1 MNTIE
6 PTLQHTLAHDTA
18 PGAPL
23 KARDLDF
30 YNLLRRQS
38 DESRLF
44 FNGRRAVI
52 FDAEAIGTLRQQL
65 IESLGLELAMGVLTR
80 FGYSQGWGD
89 AARLADN
96 FNWETDMDWLA
107 AGPSLHMLEG
117 VVHVQPEFIEFN
129 RETGYF
135 HMHGAWL
142 NSYEAEEHLRRFGE
156 STRPVCWT
164 LTGYASGY
172 ATRFFGQEV
181 LAIETECVGKG
192 DARCYWEIRPVDAWG
207 AEAEPYRAALK
218 QIDISNQLVET
229 NQRLQE
235 QVAENTRLFQQTGT
249 VLAEQEQLLAELRK
263 LSRAV
268 EQSRNTIVIT
278 DIKGYIE
285 YANPRFVETTGYT
298 LEEAIGQHTR
308 ILSSGETPQEEYKQ
322 LWETITA
329 GKEWRGEFHNKKKNG
344 DLYWETAFISPIKNT
359 AGEIT
364 HFLAVKEEIT
374 ERKRAEEANAE
385 RARMNTF
392 TAEISLALIQN
403 AALTSMLKTCTEAM
417 VTHLDAAFARIWTF
431 NPTENVLELQASAG
445 IYTHIDGPHRRVPV
459 GKFKIGLI
467 AQERKPHLTNDVLN
481 DPRLGDK
488 AWAEREGMV
497 AFAGYPLIVE
507 DRLVGVMAMFA
518 RHPLA
523 DTVLEAMQSVANMVA
538 LSIDHK
544 HVEETMQASQKFLQD
559 VLDSMPSPVYV
570 LDNRGR
576 FMLINQVFA
585 KLFNLDQAAVI
596 GKTDFDVFA
605 RGKAEEFQSNALEIL
620 RAGVPVEVEEQFD
633 FADGSYTYLT
643 HKYPLHDVNGE
654 PYALAAISIDI
665 TERKKTEQTL
675 AKRAAELETI
685 ARVSTAAA
693 SLLDTD
699 ELLQEVVDLTKQSF
713 YLYHA
718 HIYLLNKAE
727 HKLELAAGAGE
738 VGRQM
743 VAKGWAIP
751 LDRPHSLVALAA
763 RTRQAVIVNNV
774 RLAPDFMPNPLLP
787 ETRSEMAV
795 PLIVGD
801 NVLGV
806 LDVQADTVNR
816 FTEEDKQIILILAG
830 QIAVALRNAS
840 LYQQTQA
847 ALTDLKQSQ
856 ELLRTTIDATPDW
869 IFIKDRQHRYQLVN
883 QGFANSLHLPVEAL
897 IGKNDLEVGFPEDVV
912 KGNPEEGI
920 RGFWADDDEVMNSAS
935 PKFVQVEP
943 GFVDGQPVFLST
955 FKAPLFDSNGN
966 VWGVLGF
973 VRDITE
979 REQILTE
986 AEKLYE
992 ASRRINEANNS
1003 QEIVAAIVEE
1013 LSAPAINRAILLMFE
1028 YDSLGEVEIMEVTAN
1043 WYSGKGNLPTP
1054 IGVQYSK
1061 AEFATPGF
1069 LFSATPL
1076 FFDDIQHDERIDPA
1090 TITLLQQL
1098 NIQSM
1103 AVLPLWVGSRQLGSL
1118 LLETEE
1124 LYKFTERDIRIN
1136 RSLIGQAAV
1145 AIDNLR
1151 LLEEA
1156 RTALAEVEITQRRYT
1171 VQAWEAYRN
1180 KLTTLSY
1187 EETREGVPALDND
1200 LLPVINRVVQQ
1211 QLAARASNGQGDLTR
1226 PQALVS
1232 SQLVENAQLPEVGS
1246 SVIVPLTVR
1255 GEPIGV
1261 LGLQEIDQQRVWSP
1275 EEIALIEAISE
1286 QLAQAAENI
1295 RLIDETQQQAAREK
1309 RVNEIGEKIQAAQSL
1324 EEALKIAVKEVG
1336 LSLQAPQTVVKLE
1349 VR

>member
-6 PTLQHTLAHDTA
+6 PTLQHTLAHDTV

-23 KARDLDF
+23 KASDLDF
-30 YNLLRRQS
+30 YNLLRRQA
-38 DESRLF
+38 DESRLL

-52 FDAEAIGTLRQQL
+52 FDVEAIGALRQQL
-65 IESLGLELAMGVLTR
+65 IESLGVELAMGVLTR

-89 AARLADN
+89 AAMLAEN

-117 VVHVQPEFIEFN
+117 AVHVQPEFIEFN

-142 NSYEAEEHLRRFGE
+142 NSYEAEEHLRRFGV
-156 STRPVCWT
+156 SAQPVCWT

-172 ATRFFGQEV
+172 TTRFFGQEL

-207 AEAEPYRAALK
+207 AAAEPYRAALK

-235 QVAENTRLFQQTGT
+235 QIAENTRLFQQTGT
-249 VLAEQEQLLAELRK
+249 ILAEQEQLLAQLRK

-308 ILSSGETPQEEYKQ
+308 ILSSGKTPQEEYKQ

-329 GKEWRGEFHNKKKNG
+329 GKEWRGEFYNKKKNG
-344 DLYWETAFISPIKNT
+344 DLYWETAFISPIKNA

-364 HFLAVKEEIT
+364 HFLAVKEDIT

-385 RARMNTF
+385 RTRLDAF
-392 TAEISLALIQN
+392 TAEVSLALTQN
-403 AALTSMLKTCTEAM
+403 TGLSGMLKTCTEVM
-417 VTHLDAAFARIWTF
+417 VTHLDAAFAQIWTF
-431 NPTENVLELQASAG
+431 NPAENVLELQASAG
-445 IYTHIDGPHRRVPV
+445 MYTHIDGPHRRVPV

-467 AQERKPHLTNDVLN
+467 AQERNPHLTNDLLN

-538 LSIDHK
+538 ISIERK
-544 HVEETMQASQKFLQD
+544 QVEETMQANQKFLQD
-559 VLDSMPSPVYV
+559 ILDSMPSPVYV
-570 LDNRGR
+570 LDNQGR
-576 FMLINQVFA
+576 FILTNQVFA
-585 KLFNLDQAAVI
+585 KLFNLDKAAVI
-596 GKTDFDVFA
+596 GKIGSDIFA
-605 RGKAEEFQSNALEIL
+605 RSKAKEFQSNELEIL
-620 RAGVPVEVEEQFD
+620 RAGVPVEVEEQLD
-633 FADGSYTYLT
+633 LTDGRHTYLT
-643 HKYPLHDVNGE
+643 HKYPLRDVNGK
-654 PYALAAISIDI
+654 PYALAGISTDI

-675 AKRAAELETI
+675 AKRATELETI
-685 ARVSTAAA
+685 ARVSTAVA
-693 SLLDTD
+693 SLLNTN

-718 HIYLLNKAE
+718 HIYLLNEADN
-727 HKLELAAGAGE
+727 KLELAAGAGE

-751 LDRPHSLVALAA
+751 LNRTHSLVALAA

-787 ETRSEMAV
+787 ETRSEMAI
-795 PLIVGD
+795 PLILGD

-806 LDVQADTVNR
+806 LDVQADVVNR

-869 IFIKDRQHRYQLVN
+869 IFIKDRQHCYQLVN
-883 QGFANSLHLPVEAL
+883 QGFANSVHLPVEAV
-897 IGKNDLEVGFPEDVV
+897 IGKNDLEIGFPEDVV
-912 KGNPEEGI
+912 KGNPEQGI
-920 RGFWADDDEVMNSAS
+920 RGFWTDDDEVMNSGI
-935 PKFVQVEP
+935 PKFIDVEP

-973 VRDITE
+973 VRDITQ
-979 REQILTE
+979 REQLLAETATLFRVAQALTQMDDE
-986 AEKLYE
+986 
-992 ASRRINEANNS
+992 
-1003 QEIVAAIVEE
+1003 QE
-1013 LSAPAINRAILLMFE
+1013 MFE
-1028 YDSLGEVEIMEVTAN
+1028 FVLGEYLRML
-1043 WYSGKGNLPTP
+1043 NLQQG
-1054 IGVQYSK
+1054 GVLI
-1061 AEFATPGF
+1061 T
-1069 LFSATPL
+1069 
-1076 FFDDIQHDERIDPA
+1076 DNNDPA
-1090 TITLLQQL
+1090 YSTLRAHMVGGKLVKPGLRIPMVGNPASEKVLATKKPVVITDAL
-1098 NIQSM
+1098 ND
-1103 AVLPLWVGSRQLGSL
+1103 P
-1118 LLETEE
+1118 LLEPVREFTLEMGYKSMLLVPIVVHGQIIGILDADSTETIHH
-1124 LYKFTERDIRIN
+1124 FTEREVTFV
-1136 RSLIGQAAV
+1136 QAMADQLGV
-1145 AIDNLR
+1145 AIENRR
-1151 LLEEA
+1151 LLAETRA
-1156 RTALAEVEITQRRYT
+1156 ALAEVEITQRRYT

-1187 EETREGVPALDND
+1187 EQTREDAPALSDD
-1200 LLPVINRVVQQ
+1200 LLSAINRVAQQ

-1232 SQLVENAQLPEVGS
+1232 SQLVENAVQLPGSGS
-1246 SVIVPLTVR
+1246 SVVVPLTVR

-1261 LGLQEIDQQRVWSP
+1261 LGLQETDQQRVWSP

-1295 RLIDETQQQAAREK
+1295 RLIDETQQRAAREK
-1309 RVNEIGEKIQAAQSL
+1309 RVNEIGEKIRAAQSF
-1324 EEALKIAVKEVG
+1324 EEALKIVVKEVG
-1336 LSLQAPQTVVKLE
+1336 MSLQAPQTVVKLE

>member
-6 PTLQHTLAHDTA
+6 PTLQHTLAHDTV

-23 KARDLDF
+23 KASDLDF
-30 YNLLRRQS
+30 YNLLRRQA
-38 DESRLF
+38 DESRLL

-52 FDAEAIGTLRQQL
+52 FDVEAIGALRQQL
-65 IESLGLELAMGVLTR
+65 IESLGVELALGVLTR
-80 FGYSQGWGD
+80 FGYSQGRGD
-89 AARLADN
+89 AAMLAEN

-129 RETGYF
+129 RKTGYF

-142 NSYEAEEHLRRFGE
+142 NSYEAEEHLRRFGV
-156 STRPVCWT
+156 STQPVCWT

-172 ATRFFGQEV
+172 TTRFFGQEL

-207 AEAEPYRAALK
+207 VEAEPYRAALK
-218 QIDISNQLVET
+218 QIDISHQLVET
-229 NQRLQE
+229 NRRLQE
-235 QVAENTRLFQQTGT
+235 QVAENTRMFQQTGT
-249 VLAEQEQLLAELRK
+249 ILADQEQLLAQLRK

-278 DIKGYIE
+278 DIKGHIE

-322 LWETITA
+322 LWETITT

-364 HFLAVKEEIT
+364 HFLAVKEDIT

-385 RARMNTF
+385 RTRLDAF
-392 TAEISLALIQN
+392 TAEVSLALTQN
-403 AALTSMLKTCTEAM
+403 TSLSGMLKTCTEVM
-417 VTHLDAAFARIWTF
+417 VSYLDAAFARIWTF
-431 NPTENVLELQASAG
+431 NPTENVLDLQASAG
-445 IYTHIDGPHRRVPV
+445 IYTHIDGPHGQVPV

-481 DPRLGDK
+481 DPRVGDK

-544 HVEETMQASQKFLQD
+544 QVEETMQASQKFLQD
-559 VLDSMPSPVYV
+559 ILDSMPSPVYV
-570 LDNRGR
+570 LDNQGR
-576 FMLINQVFA
+576 FILTNQVFA
-585 KLFNLDQAAVI
+585 KLFNLDKAAVM
-596 GKTDFDVFA
+596 GKTGSDIFA
-605 RGKAEEFQSNALEIL
+605 QGKTEEFQSNELEIL
-620 RAGVPVEVEEQFD
+620 RAGAPVEVEEQLD
-633 FADGSYTYLT
+633 LTDGRHTYLT
-643 HKYPLHDVNGE
+643 HKYPLRDVNGK
-654 PYALAAISIDI
+654 PYALAGISTDI

-675 AKRAAELETI
+675 AKRATELETI

-693 SLLDTD
+693 SLLDTN

-718 HIYLLNKAE
+718 HIYLLNKTDN
-727 HKLELAAGAGE
+727 KLELAAGAGE

-751 LDRPHSLVALAA
+751 LDRTHSLVAQAA
-763 RTRQAVIVNNV
+763 RNRQAVIVNNV
-774 RLAPDFMPNPLLP
+774 RLTPDFMPNPLLP

-806 LDVQADTVNR
+806 LDVQADVVNR

-840 LYQQTQA
+840 LYQQAQA
-847 ALTDLKQSQ
+847 ALTDFKQSQ

-883 QGFANSLHLPVEAL
+883 QGYANSLHLPVEAV
-897 IGKNDLEVGFPEDVV
+897 IGKNDLEIGFPEDIV
-912 KGNPEEGI
+912 KGNAEQGI
-920 RGFWADDDEVMNSAS
+920 RGFWADDDEVMNSGS
-935 PKFVQVEP
+935 PKFIDVEP
-943 GFVDGQPVFLST
+943 GFVDGQHVFLST
-955 FKAPLFDSNGN
+955 FKTPLFDSDGN

-973 VRDITE
+973 VRDITQ
-979 REQILTE
+979 REQLLAETATLFRVAQALTQMDDEQEMFEFVLGEYLRMLNLQQGGVLITDDNDPAYSTLCAHMVGGKLVKPGLRIPMVGNPASEKVLATKKPVVIADASNDPLLEPVREFTLEMGYKSMLLVPIVVRGQVIGILGADSTE
-986 AEKLYE
+986 A
-992 ASRRINEANNS
+992 I
-1003 QEIVAAIVEE
+1003 
-1013 LSAPAINRAILLMFE
+1013 
-1028 YDSLGEVEIMEVTAN
+1028 
-1043 WYSGKGNLPTP
+1043 
-1054 IGVQYSK
+1054 
-1061 AEFATPGF
+1061 
-1069 LFSATPL
+1069 
-1076 FFDDIQHDERIDPA
+1076 HH
-1090 TITLLQQL
+1090 
-1098 NIQSM
+1098 
-1103 AVLPLWVGSRQLGSL
+1103 
-1118 LLETEE
+1118 
-1124 LYKFTERDIRIN
+1124 FTEREVTFV
-1136 RSLIGQAAV
+1136 QAMADQLGV
-1145 AIDNLR
+1145 AIENRR
-1151 LLEEA
+1151 LLSET
-1156 RTALAEVEITQRRYT
+1156 RTALAEVETTQRRYT

-1187 EETREGVPALDND
+1187 EEAREGVPALDND
-1200 LLPVINRVVQQ
+1200 LLPVINRVAQQ
-1211 QLAARASNGQGDLTR
+1211 QLATMASNGQGDFTR
-1226 PQALVS
+1226 PQAMVS
-1232 SQLVENAQLPEVGS
+1232 SQLAENAAQLSASGS
-1246 SVIVPLTVR
+1246 SVVVPLTVR

-1261 LGLQEIDQQRVWSP
+1261 LGLQETDQHRVWSP

-1295 RLIDETQQQAAREK
+1295 RLIDETQQRAAREK
-1309 RVNEIGEKIQAAQSL
+1309 RVNEIGEKIQAAQSF
-1324 EEALKIAVKEVG
+1324 EEALKIVVKEVG